1 MLLWRSDRKSAFGE
15 NKNHTRLD
23 ICEFVLNR
31 GGCQLIFESVT
42 VENWRGFYREQTI
55 HFSTSKKKNT
65 TIVYAQNGVGKT
77 NLLNAIMWCL
87 YEELTASFKIPT
99 DILNHYA
106 ASEGRNSY
114 HVSIYLRS
122 EDDQLYK
129 IQRSGGNIS
138 NFKVHVISED
148 GNHSPYQGSAKLF
161 VNSILPKDMAGYF
174 INDGEGDDLTSD
186 ANGMISISRSIE
198 DILGFGMAK
207 RALDDVV
214 QIRKEYFVKWK
225 ALNREGDLSSEIV
238 EVEILQN
245 DLEIIEDTLK
255 GDQEILGTYDVQLAK
270 INSMMGNSDIPTIKA
285 KQQKRSSHEMALSKA
300 KSNLKLFRAKKKTL
314 IKDYATAS
322 FSADINITDLDFL
335 EKENER
341 LKNEAEK
348 AEIKKANQID
358 MDRMRKKAEETAR
371 AASQAPVERQGEVR
385 EELLEEYLEKEF
397 PTDKFEAVKK
407 GQKGGDIIQS
417 VIIKGEPVGNILYES
432 KDVLNFDEK
441 WVQKLLNDMSKV
453 DATVGFI
460 FTKAMPKKS
469 KGFVEEREGGRV
481 IICSEYPILRQLV
494 STTRKLIQA
503 NKANIASNKDEI
515 SPKLKDLFNYLNS
528 NEFRIQT
535 RKIFNGIKKDG
546 EQIDKDERSGENQIK
561 NRRKNLE
568 DSKKNINGVITS
580 LVSNAGLSD
589 DILDGDDDDLLL
601 E

>member
-1 MLLWRSDRKSAFGE
+1 MKQQIKCPHC
-15 NKNHTRLD
+15 NKV
-23 ICEFVLNR
+23 F
-31 GGCQLIFESVT
+31 
-42 VENWRGFYREQTI
+42 
-55 HFSTSKKKNT
+55 
-65 TIVYAQNGVGKT
+65 
-77 NLLNAIMWCL
+77 
-87 YEELTASFKIPT
+87 P
-99 DILNHYA
+99 
-106 ASEGRNSY
+106 
-114 HVSIYLRS
+114 
-122 EDDQLYK
+122 
-129 IQRSGGNIS
+129 
-138 NFKVHVISED
+138 
-148 GNHSPYQGSAKLF
+148 
-161 VNSILPKDMAGYF
+161 
-174 INDGEGDDLTSD
+174 
-186 ANGMISISRSIE
+186 IE
-198 DILGFGMAK
+198 DSIKHEAEE
-207 RALDDVV
+207 
-214 QIRKEYFVKWK
+214 IRKKYKKEEEQKSKERQKEF
-225 ALNREGDLSSEIV
+225 EE
-238 EVEILQN
+238 
-245 DLEIIEDTLK
+245 
-255 GDQEILGTYDVQLAK
+255 K
-270 INSMMGNSDIPTIKA
+270 INLKLQKQNEVHEREKDKIRQDAEKKQKAEADKQAAAEIERVKKVATDHSRKQKAQLEAKA
-285 KQQKRSSHEMALSKA
+285 KQ
-300 KSNLKLFRAKKKTL
+300 
-314 IKDYATAS
+314 
-322 FSADINITDLDFL
+322 DL
-335 EKENER
+335 ENER

-417 VIIKGEPVGNILYES
+417 VVIKGELVGNILYES

-481 IICSEYPILRQLV
+481 IICSEYQILKQLV
-494 STTRKLIQA
+494 SFTRKLIQA

-546 EQIDKDERSGENQIK
+546 EQIDKDERSAENQIK

>member
-1 MLLWRSDRKSAFGE
+1 MKQQIKCPHC
-15 NKNHTRLD
+15 NKV
-23 ICEFVLNR
+23 F
-31 GGCQLIFESVT
+31 
-42 VENWRGFYREQTI
+42 
-55 HFSTSKKKNT
+55 
-65 TIVYAQNGVGKT
+65 
-77 NLLNAIMWCL
+77 
-87 YEELTASFKIPT
+87 P
-99 DILNHYA
+99 
-106 ASEGRNSY
+106 
-114 HVSIYLRS
+114 
-122 EDDQLYK
+122 
-129 IQRSGGNIS
+129 
-138 NFKVHVISED
+138 
-148 GNHSPYQGSAKLF
+148 
-161 VNSILPKDMAGYF
+161 
-174 INDGEGDDLTSD
+174 
-186 ANGMISISRSIE
+186 IE
-198 DILGFGMAK
+198 DSIKHEAEE
-207 RALDDVV
+207 
-214 QIRKEYFVKWK
+214 IRKKYKKEEEQKSKERQKEF
-225 ALNREGDLSSEIV
+225 EE
-238 EVEILQN
+238 
-245 DLEIIEDTLK
+245 
-255 GDQEILGTYDVQLAK
+255 K
-270 INSMMGNSDIPTIKA
+270 INLKLQKQNEVHEREKDKIRQDAEKKQKAEADKQAAAEIERVKKVATDHSRKQKAQLEAKA
-285 KQQKRSSHEMALSKA
+285 KQ
-300 KSNLKLFRAKKKTL
+300 
-314 IKDYATAS
+314 
-322 FSADINITDLDFL
+322 DL
-335 EKENER
+335 ENER

-417 VIIKGEPVGNILYES
+417 VIIKGELVGNILYES

-481 IICSEYPILRQLV
+481 IICSEYQILKQLV
-494 STTRKLIQA
+494 SFTRKLIQA

-546 EQIDKDERSGENQIK
+546 EQIDKDERSAENQIK

>member
-1 MLLWRSDRKSAFGE
+1 MKQQI
-15 NKNHTRLD
+15 KCPH
-23 ICEFVLNR
+23 C
-31 GGCQLIFESVT
+31 
-42 VENWRGFYREQTI
+42 
-55 HFSTSKKKNT
+55 K
-65 TIVYAQNGVGKT
+65 
-77 NLLNAIMWCL
+77 
-87 YEELTASFKIPT
+87 
-99 DILNHYA
+99 
-106 ASEGRNSY
+106 
-114 HVSIYLRS
+114 
-122 EDDQLYK
+122 
-129 IQRSGGNIS
+129 
-138 NFKVHVISED
+138 
-148 GNHSPYQGSAKLF
+148 KLF
-161 VNSILPKDMAGYF
+161 PIEESLKHEAEEFRKKLQKVEEQKSKERQKDFEEKLNVKLQKLNEAHEKEKEK
-174 INDGEGDDLTSD
+174 IRQN
-186 ANGMISISRSIE
+186 
-198 DILGFGMAK
+198 AK
-207 RALDDVV
+207 
-214 QIRKEYFVKWK
+214 KEQKTEIDKK
-225 ALNREGDLSSEIV
+225 AAA
-238 EVEILQN
+238 EVERV
-245 DLEIIEDTLK
+245 K
-255 GDQEILGTYDVQLAK
+255 K
-270 INSMMGNSDIPTIKA
+270 IANEYA
-285 KQQKRSSHEMALSKA
+285 KQQKINLEAKA
-300 KSNLKLFRAKKKTL
+300 KK
-314 IKDYATAS
+314 
-322 FSADINITDLDFL
+322 
-335 EKENER
+335 EKEQER

-348 AEIKKANQID
+348 AEIKKAYQID
-358 MDRMRKKAEETAR
+358 MDRMRKKAEEAAR
-371 AASQAPVERQGEVR
+371 AASQAPVERKGEVR

-417 VIIKGEPVGNILYES
+417 VMIKGESVGNILYES

-481 IICSEYPILRQLV
+481 IICSEYQILKQLV
-494 STTRKLIQA
+494 SFTRKLIQA

-546 EQIDKDERSGENQIK
+546 EQIDKDERSAENQIK

>member
-1 MLLWRSDRKSAFGE
+1 MKQQI
-15 NKNHTRLD
+15 KCPH
-23 ICEFVLNR
+23 
-31 GGCQLIFESVT
+31 CQKLFPIEESLKHET
-42 VENWRGFYREQTI
+42 
-55 HFSTSKKKNT
+55 
-65 TIVYAQNGVGKT
+65 
-77 NLLNAIMWCL
+77 
-87 YEELTASFKIPT
+87 EELRKKLKKEEEQKSKERQKEFEEKI
-99 DILNHYA
+99 
-106 ASEGRNSY
+106 
-114 HVSIYLRS
+114 
-122 EDDQLYK
+122 
-129 IQRSGGNIS
+129 
-138 NFKVHVISED
+138 
-148 GNHSPYQGSAKLF
+148 
-161 VNSILPKDMAGYF
+161 
-174 INDGEGDDLTSD
+174 
-186 ANGMISISRSIE
+186 
-198 DILGFGMAK
+198 
-207 RALDDVV
+207 
-214 QIRKEYFVKWK
+214 
-225 ALNREGDLSSEIV
+225 
-238 EVEILQN
+238 
-245 DLEIIEDTLK
+245 
-255 GDQEILGTYDVQLAK
+255 
-270 INSMMGNSDIPTIKA
+270 
-285 KQQKRSSHEMALSKA
+285 
-300 KSNLKLFRAKKKTL
+300 NLKLQKQNEAH
-314 IKDYATAS
+314 
-322 FSADINITDLDFL
+322 
-335 EKENER
+335 EKEKEKIRQDVLKKQKAEVDRQSAEKVER
-341 LKNEAEK
+341 IKKVANDHARKQKADFEARVKKEKEEERIKNEAEK
-348 AEIKKANQID
+348 AEIKKAFQID
-358 MDRMRKKAEETAR
+358 MDRMRKKAEEAAR

-417 VIIKGEPVGNILYES
+417 VIIKGELVGNILYES

-481 IICSEYPILRQLV
+481 IICSEYQILKQLV
-494 STTRKLIQA
+494 SFTRKLIQA

>member
-1 MLLWRSDRKSAFGE
+1 MKQQI
-15 NKNHTRLD
+15 KCPH
-23 ICEFVLNR
+23 
-31 GGCQLIFESVT
+31 CQKLFPIEESLKHET
-42 VENWRGFYREQTI
+42 
-55 HFSTSKKKNT
+55 
-65 TIVYAQNGVGKT
+65 
-77 NLLNAIMWCL
+77 
-87 YEELTASFKIPT
+87 EELRKKLKKEEEQKSKERQKEFEEKI
-99 DILNHYA
+99 
-106 ASEGRNSY
+106 
-114 HVSIYLRS
+114 
-122 EDDQLYK
+122 
-129 IQRSGGNIS
+129 
-138 NFKVHVISED
+138 
-148 GNHSPYQGSAKLF
+148 
-161 VNSILPKDMAGYF
+161 
-174 INDGEGDDLTSD
+174 
-186 ANGMISISRSIE
+186 
-198 DILGFGMAK
+198 
-207 RALDDVV
+207 
-214 QIRKEYFVKWK
+214 
-225 ALNREGDLSSEIV
+225 
-238 EVEILQN
+238 
-245 DLEIIEDTLK
+245 
-255 GDQEILGTYDVQLAK
+255 
-270 INSMMGNSDIPTIKA
+270 
-285 KQQKRSSHEMALSKA
+285 
-300 KSNLKLFRAKKKTL
+300 NLKLQKQNEAH
-314 IKDYATAS
+314 
-322 FSADINITDLDFL
+322 
-335 EKENER
+335 EKEKEKIRQDALKNQKAEADKQAAAQVEKVKKIANDHARKQKADFEARVKKEKEEER
-341 LKNEAEK
+341 IKNEAEK
-348 AEIKKANQID
+348 AEIKKAYQID
-358 MDRMRKKAEETAR
+358 MDRMRKKAEEAAR
-371 AASQAPVERQGEVR
+371 AASQAPVERKGEVR

-417 VIIKGEPVGNILYES
+417 VMIKGESVGNILYES

-546 EQIDKDERSGENQIK
+546 EQIDKDERSIENQIK

-568 DSKKNINGVITS
+568 DSKKNINSIITS

>member
-1 MLLWRSDRKSAFGE
+1 MKQQIKCPHC
-15 NKNHTRLD
+15 NKV
-23 ICEFVLNR
+23 F
-31 GGCQLIFESVT
+31 
-42 VENWRGFYREQTI
+42 
-55 HFSTSKKKNT
+55 
-65 TIVYAQNGVGKT
+65 
-77 NLLNAIMWCL
+77 
-87 YEELTASFKIPT
+87 P
-99 DILNHYA
+99 
-106 ASEGRNSY
+106 
-114 HVSIYLRS
+114 
-122 EDDQLYK
+122 
-129 IQRSGGNIS
+129 
-138 NFKVHVISED
+138 
-148 GNHSPYQGSAKLF
+148 
-161 VNSILPKDMAGYF
+161 
-174 INDGEGDDLTSD
+174 
-186 ANGMISISRSIE
+186 IE
-198 DILGFGMAK
+198 DSIKHEAEE
-207 RALDDVV
+207 
-214 QIRKEYFVKWK
+214 IRKKYKKEEEQKSKERQKEF
-225 ALNREGDLSSEIV
+225 EE
-238 EVEILQN
+238 
-245 DLEIIEDTLK
+245 
-255 GDQEILGTYDVQLAK
+255 K
-270 INSMMGNSDIPTIKA
+270 INLKLQKQNEVHEREKDKIRQDAEKKQKAEADKQAAAEIERVKKVATDHSRKQKAQLEAKA
-285 KQQKRSSHEMALSKA
+285 KQ
-300 KSNLKLFRAKKKTL
+300 
-314 IKDYATAS
+314 
-322 FSADINITDLDFL
+322 DL
-335 EKENER
+335 ENER

-385 EELLEEYLEKEF
+385 EELLEEYLGKEF
-397 PTDKFEAVKK
+397 PSDKFEAIKK

-417 VIIKGEPVGNILYES
+417 VMIKGEPVGNILYES

-481 IICSEYPILRQLV
+481 IICSEYQILKQLV
-494 STTRKLIQA
+494 SFTRKLIQA

-546 EQIDKDERSGENQIK
+546 EQIDKDERSAENQIK

>member
-1 MLLWRSDRKSAFGE
+1 MKPQIKCPHCNEVFPIEDSLKHEA
-15 NKNHTRLD
+15 
-23 ICEFVLNR
+23 
-31 GGCQLIFESVT
+31 
-42 VENWRGFYREQTI
+42 
-55 HFSTSKKKNT
+55 
-65 TIVYAQNGVGKT
+65 
-77 NLLNAIMWCL
+77 
-87 YEELTASFKIPT
+87 EELRKK
-99 DILNHYA
+99 
-106 ASEGRNSY
+106 
-114 HVSIYLRS
+114 
-122 EDDQLYK
+122 YK
-129 IQRSGGNIS
+129 
-138 NFKVHVISED
+138 
-148 GNHSPYQGSAKLF
+148 
-161 VNSILPKDMAGYF
+161 
-174 INDGEGDDLTSD
+174 
-186 ANGMISISRSIE
+186 
-198 DILGFGMAK
+198 
-207 RALDDVV
+207 
-214 QIRKEYFVKWK
+214 KEEEQKSKERQKEF
-225 ALNREGDLSSEIV
+225 EE
-238 EVEILQN
+238 
-245 DLEIIEDTLK
+245 
-255 GDQEILGTYDVQLAK
+255 K
-270 INSMMGNSDIPTIKA
+270 INLKLQKQNEAHEREKDKIRQDAEKKQKAEVDKQSATKIERVKKIANEHFKKQKQELETKA
-285 KQQKRSSHEMALSKA
+285 KQDQE
-300 KSNLKLFRAKKKTL
+300 KL
-314 IKDYATAS
+314 
-322 FSADINITDLDFL
+322 
-335 EKENER
+335 R

-417 VIIKGEPVGNILYES
+417 VIIKGELVGNILYES

>member
-1 MLLWRSDRKSAFGE
+1 MKQQI
-15 NKNHTRLD
+15 KCPH
-23 ICEFVLNR
+23 
-31 GGCQLIFESVT
+31 CQKLFPIEESLKHET
-42 VENWRGFYREQTI
+42 
-55 HFSTSKKKNT
+55 
-65 TIVYAQNGVGKT
+65 
-77 NLLNAIMWCL
+77 
-87 YEELTASFKIPT
+87 EELRKKLKKEEEQKSKERQKEFEEKI
-99 DILNHYA
+99 
-106 ASEGRNSY
+106 
-114 HVSIYLRS
+114 
-122 EDDQLYK
+122 
-129 IQRSGGNIS
+129 
-138 NFKVHVISED
+138 
-148 GNHSPYQGSAKLF
+148 
-161 VNSILPKDMAGYF
+161 
-174 INDGEGDDLTSD
+174 
-186 ANGMISISRSIE
+186 
-198 DILGFGMAK
+198 
-207 RALDDVV
+207 
-214 QIRKEYFVKWK
+214 
-225 ALNREGDLSSEIV
+225 
-238 EVEILQN
+238 
-245 DLEIIEDTLK
+245 
-255 GDQEILGTYDVQLAK
+255 
-270 INSMMGNSDIPTIKA
+270 
-285 KQQKRSSHEMALSKA
+285 
-300 KSNLKLFRAKKKTL
+300 NLKLQKQNEAH
-314 IKDYATAS
+314 
-322 FSADINITDLDFL
+322 
-335 EKENER
+335 EKEKEKIRQDVLKKQKAEVDRQSAEKVER
-341 LKNEAEK
+341 IKKVANDHARKQKADFEARVKKEKEEERIKNEAEK
-348 AEIKKANQID
+348 AEIKKAFQID
-358 MDRMRKKAEETAR
+358 MDRMRKKAEEAAR

-417 VIIKGEPVGNILYES
+417 VVIKGESVGNILYES

-481 IICSEYPILRQLV
+481 IICSEYPILKQLV
-494 STTRKLIQA
+494 SFTRKLIQA

-546 EQIDKDERSGENQIK
+546 EQIDKDERSIENQIK

>member
-1 MLLWRSDRKSAFGE
+1 MKQQIKCPHC
-15 NKNHTRLD
+15 NKV
-23 ICEFVLNR
+23 F
-31 GGCQLIFESVT
+31 
-42 VENWRGFYREQTI
+42 
-55 HFSTSKKKNT
+55 
-65 TIVYAQNGVGKT
+65 
-77 NLLNAIMWCL
+77 
-87 YEELTASFKIPT
+87 P
-99 DILNHYA
+99 
-106 ASEGRNSY
+106 
-114 HVSIYLRS
+114 
-122 EDDQLYK
+122 
-129 IQRSGGNIS
+129 
-138 NFKVHVISED
+138 
-148 GNHSPYQGSAKLF
+148 
-161 VNSILPKDMAGYF
+161 
-174 INDGEGDDLTSD
+174 
-186 ANGMISISRSIE
+186 IE
-198 DILGFGMAK
+198 DSIKHEAEE
-207 RALDDVV
+207 
-214 QIRKEYFVKWK
+214 IRKKYKKEEEQKSKERQKEF
-225 ALNREGDLSSEIV
+225 EE
-238 EVEILQN
+238 
-245 DLEIIEDTLK
+245 
-255 GDQEILGTYDVQLAK
+255 K
-270 INSMMGNSDIPTIKA
+270 INLKLQKQNEVHEREKDKIRQDAEKKQKAEADKQAAAEIERVKKVATDHSRKQKAQLEAKA
-285 KQQKRSSHEMALSKA
+285 KQ
-300 KSNLKLFRAKKKTL
+300 
-314 IKDYATAS
+314 
-322 FSADINITDLDFL
+322 DL
-335 EKENER
+335 ENER

-417 VIIKGEPVGNILYES
+417 VVIKGESVGSILYES

-546 EQIDKDERSGENQIK
+546 EQIDKDERSVENQIK

-580 LVSNAGLSD
+580 LISNAGLSD